1 MLVGSAGQYR
11 FQGAASGGG
20 ERTCRRNTRLS
31 HRSGASSDERP
42 DPAPSIVLTVIGA
55 LAQLRDAAPDR
66 LWPVLEQIAAPIAH
80 DLVLYLVDF
89 EQRLLLPV
97 HDPDVLRLIQEEDVR
112 ASLPGRAFT
121 TGRPVV
127 ASRDDAIRV
136 WVPVNEHSERTGV
149 LGMTLADDAPS
160 TIEQAANLGVL
171 AGLLVA
177 SAARYTD
184 LMHAR
189 RLGRTMSLA
198 ASMQWQLLPPLTA
211 RTHSTVIAGLLE
223 PAYEVAGDA
232 FDYAVNGDRI
242 DLAIFD
248 AMGHGIASS
257 QLSALAVGSYRHA
270 RRNGETLSTIHL
282 AVDDVLSQ
290 QYAGEAFTT
299 GLLARLD
306 QTNGQLS
313 WTNAGH
319 PLPLLLRDRKV
330 VGHLECKPSLPFGLD
345 DGLAGVASEMLQ
357 PGDTVLLYTDGVVEA
372 RTPHGEE
379 FGLGRL
385 TDLLQREAAAET
397 PPEEALRRLVRNL
410 LDHHGGELRDDAT
423 LVMLHWHGPVES
435 SVETPAAT
443 ANEIHRQSRRSV
455 AEDRSA

>member
-1 MLVGSAGQYR
+1 V
-11 FQGAASGGG
+11 
-20 ERTCRRNTRLS
+20 LS
-31 HRSGASSDERP
+31 
-42 DPAPSIVLTVIGA
+42 VIGA
-55 LAQLRDAAPDR
+55 LAQLRDAAPDQV
-66 LWPVLEQIAAPIAH
+66 WPVLEQIAAPLAR

-89 EQRLLLPV
+89 EQVVLLPI
-97 HDPDVLRLIQEEDVR
+97 HDPDHLRLIPEEDVR
-112 ASLPGRAFT
+112 ASLAGRAFT

-127 ASRDDAIRV
+127 ATRDGQVRL

-149 LGMTLADDAPS
+149 LAMTVADDDPK
-160 TIEQAANLGVL
+160 TIEQGANLGVL

-198 ASMQWQLLPPLTA
+198 ASMQWRLLPPLTV
-211 RTHSTVIAGLLE
+211 RTPATTIAGLLE

-248 AMGHGIASS
+248 AMGHGIGSS
-257 QLSALAVGSYRHA
+257 QLASLAVGGYRHA
-270 RRNGETLSTIHL
+270 RRNGETLPNIHL
-282 AVDDVLSQ
+282 AIDDAINQ
-290 QYAGEAFTT
+290 QYAGDAFAT

-306 QTNGQLS
+306 QATGQLS

-330 VGHLECKPSLPFGLD
+330 VGHLSCEPSTPFGLD
-345 DGLAGVASEMLQ
+345 DGVPIVATESLQ
-357 PGDTVLLYTDGVVEA
+357 PGDGVLLYTDGVVEA
-372 RTPHGEE
+372 RTPGGEE
-379 FGLGRL
+379 FGLHRL

-397 PPEEALRRLVRNL
+397 PPDEMLRRLIRTLVE
-410 LDHHGGELRDDAT
+410 HHGGELRDDAT
-423 LVMLHWHGPVES
+423 LVMLCWEAPTKPS
-435 SVETPAAT
+435 
-443 ANEIHRQSRRSV
+443 
-455 AEDRSA
+455 